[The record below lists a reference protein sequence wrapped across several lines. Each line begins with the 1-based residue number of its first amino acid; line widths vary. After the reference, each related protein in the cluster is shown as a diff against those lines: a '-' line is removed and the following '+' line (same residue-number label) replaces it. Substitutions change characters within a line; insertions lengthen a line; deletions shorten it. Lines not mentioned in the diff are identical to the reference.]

1 MMILSHERQNDVA
14 ATIIT
19 HAAQKTQVAPTPNFY
34 LSMSTAL
41 PRIIR
46 FQTRIVEHAL
56 RPDRIVVSPAGRHDQ
71 SRFLEVMIESKD
83 GARGFGEAA
92 TTALWSGETAETA
105 QWIVENLFAPLLLNR
120 DFEHPRG
127 ALKVMDAAAYANPFA
142 KSAIDCAL
150 WDLWAREQNK
160 SVLDLIA
167 DRAPIMK
174 IPTRASVGVHPV
186 ADSVRIAKA
195 FWDAGIK
202 TLKFKI
208 GSPDIDDVA
217 RLSAVRQELGDEP
230 IFTLDA
236 NGADQNAD
244 DAVSAVDKL
253 LPFDIALWEQ
263 PTPRDRI
270 SLLAQVKKRVSI
282 PLVAD
287 ECVFTP
293 GDLQE
298 ALDCDAFDILSIYP
312 GKNGGFSRALEMAQT
327 AARAEKKCAIGSN
340 LETDLGQAA
349 MATLAGAL
357 DVFPVDKIACD
368 LPAAIFYEGSSLQNP
383 LILEDGKVEVPRGP
397 GFGVAPLNW
406 KDS

>member
-1 MMILSHERQNDVA
+1 MVLCHLKRQNDVA

-19 HAAQKTQVAPTPNFY
+19 HAAQKTQVAPIPNFY
-34 LSMSTAL
+34 FTMSTAP
-41 PRIIR
+41 PRIVR
-46 FQTRIVEHAL
+46 LKTRIVEHAL
-56 RPDRIVVSPAGRHDQ
+56 RPDRIVISPAGRHDQ
-71 SRFLEVMIESKD
+71 SRFLEVMIESQS

-92 TTALWSGETAETA
+92 PTALWSGETAETA

-120 DFEHPRG
+120 DFEHPRD
-127 ALKVMDAAAYANPFA
+127 ALKAMDVAAYANPFA
-142 KSAIDCAL
+142 KSAVDCAL
-150 WDLWAREQNK
+150 WDLWAREQNQ

-186 ADSVRIAKA
+186 ADSVRIAQA

-208 GSPDIDDVA
+208 GSPEIDDVA
-217 RLSAVRQELGDEP
+217 RLRAVREALGNEP

-236 NGADQNAD
+236 NGAYQNAD
-244 DAVSAVDKL
+244 AAVSAVEKL

-270 SLLAQVKKRVSI
+270 SLLAQVKKRV
-282 PLVAD
+282 PLPLIAD

-293 GDLQE
+293 GDLRE

-327 AARAEKKCAIGSN
+327 AARAGKQCAIGSN

-357 DVFPVDKIACD
+357 EVFPVEEIPCD
-368 LPAAIFYEGSSLQNP
+368 LPAAIFYEGSSLQSP
-383 LILEDGKVEVPRGP
+383 LILQDGKVEVPRGP

-406 KDS
+406 KD